1 MLRSLPFVTQSD
13 GRLLKKRDTVNPARD
28 GGKMSKKRELSA
40 KSGKVG
46 ISAVIN
52 SKKTSISIY
61 IHTNNLS
68 KATLKTSEHYTA
80 CYKTMVTIISFN

>member
-1 MLRSLPFVTQSD
+1 MYWRTNVTQSD

-46 ISAVIN
+46 ISESAMQ
-52 SKKTSISIY
+52 STD
-61 IHTNNLS
+61 TE
-68 KATLKTSEHYTA
+68 AP
-80 CYKTMVTIISFN
+80 